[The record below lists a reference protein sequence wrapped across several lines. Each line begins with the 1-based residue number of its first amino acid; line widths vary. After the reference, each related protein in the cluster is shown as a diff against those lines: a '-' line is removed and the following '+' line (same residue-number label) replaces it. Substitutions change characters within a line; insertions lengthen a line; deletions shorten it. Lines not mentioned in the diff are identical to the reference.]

1 MSVIHIGEITRSLKD
16 FSFVDQSCKEVFVTH
31 VTLGRKAH
39 SSCYQDNI
47 YSSESA
53 STLQTLRN
61 LKYWDADQ
69 LAISKRCLSVK
80 LGIMV
85 SVKVCKVDIRQ
96 HQPSGASIVNRMRK
110 NVSPGKRGRHGH
122 CLASC

>member
-1 MSVIHIGEITRSLKD
+1 MSVIHMGEITRTLKD

-47 YSSESA
+47 NSSESA
-53 STLQTLRN
+53 STPQILRN

-85 SVKVCKVDIRQ
+85 WVKVCKVDMRQ
-96 HQPSGASIVNRMRK
+96 HQPSGACIVNRMRK

-122 CLASC
+122 CLASY